1 MGRWLGRVSGPG
13 SGKPLCWSLAGLA
26 FVLIAGVAHA
36 DDRFLGRWALSPS
49 GCKFAGSTAQT
60 TPLVVTD
67 TSVAWFPGYCTIKKS
82 YLIGEGLYLQ
92 AQCLSNGVSRL
103 LPIGLQ
109 LKGSKLNVTWDQ
121 TKAGEMQR
129 CR

>member
-1 MGRWLGRVSGPG
+1 MRSALVG
-13 SGKPLCWSLAGLA
+13 AA
-26 FVLIAGVAHA
+26 FGGVVGCFMLLIAIGGPAHA
-36 DDRFLGRWALSPS
+36 DDRFLGRWSIDPS
-49 GCKFAGSTAQT
+49 GCKVRGSTAET

-67 TSVAWFPGYCTIKKS
+67 SSVAWFPGYCTIKKS

-92 AQCLSNGVSRL
+92 AQCLSDGNTRV

-109 LKGSKLNVTWDQ
+109 LKGKKLMVTWDQ

>member
-1 MGRWLGRVSGPG
+1 MQSAVRGVTACVIMLAA
-13 SGKPLCWSLAGLA
+13 LCDRS
-26 FVLIAGVAHA
+26 HA
-36 DDRFLGRWALSPS
+36 DDRFLGRWSINPS
-49 GCKFAGSTAQT
+49 GCSVRGSTADT
-60 TPLVVTD
+60 TPLVVTE

-92 AQCLSNGVSRL
+92 AQCLNDGVNRTM
-103 LPIGLQ
+103 PIGLQ
-109 LKGSKLNVTWDQ
+109 LKGRKLMVTWDQ

>member
-1 MGRWLGRVSGPG
+1 MTGRWIAI
-13 SGKPLCWSLAGLA
+13 CA
-26 FVLIAGVAHA
+26 FVLLNLECTSAHA
-36 DDRFLGRWALSPS
+36 DSRFLGRWSLDPA
-49 GCKFAGSTAQT
+49 GCKVAGSTAET

-67 TSVAWFPGYCTIKKS
+67 TSVAWFPGYCTVKKS

-92 AQCLSNGVSRL
+92 AQCLNNGVTRVM
-103 LPIGLQ
+103 PIGLQ
-109 LKGSKLNVTWDQ
+109 LKGKKLVVTWDQ

>member
-1 MGRWLGRVSGPG
+1 MLASSDAGP
-13 SGKPLCWSLAGLA
+13 SILPAA
-26 FVLIAGVAHA
+26 N
-36 DDRFLGRWALSPS
+36 SPAAPP
-49 GCKFAGSTAQT
+49 KQ

-92 AQCLSNGVSRL
+92 AQCLTNGATRVM
-103 LPIGLQ
+103 PIGLQ
-109 LKGSKLNVTWDQ
+109 LKGSKLMVTWDQ

>member
-1 MGRWLGRVSGPG
+1 MRTRCAG
-13 SGKPLCWSLAGLA
+13 SILLLAA
-26 FVLIAGVAHA
+26 FTLFATMPARA
-36 DDRFLGRWALSPS
+36 DARFLGRWALNPS
-49 GCKFAGSTAQT
+49 GCKFGGSTAET

-67 TSVAWFPGYCTIKKS
+67 TSVAWFPGTCTIKKS

-92 AQCLSNGVSRL
+92 AQCLSNGASRVM
-103 LPIGLQ
+103 PIGLQ
-109 LKGSKLNVTWDQ
+109 LKGSKLMVTWDQ

>member
-1 MGRWLGRVSGPG
+1 MRPA
-13 SGKPLCWSLAGLA
+13 LCSLICAMM
-26 FVLIAGVAHA
+26 LIAMSDVSHA
-36 DDRFLGRWALSPS
+36 DDRFLGRWALNPS
-49 GCKFAGSTAQT
+49 GCKFAGSTAET

-92 AQCLSNGVSRL
+92 AQCLTNSTTRVM
-103 LPIGLQ
+103 PIGLK
-109 LKGSKLNVTWDQ
+109 LKGSKLTVTWDQ
-121 TKAGEMQR
+121 TKAGEMHR

>member
-1 MGRWLGRVSGPG
+1 MRPA
-13 SGKPLCWSLAGLA
+13 LCRLFCAM
-26 FVLIAGVAHA
+26 VLIVMGEAAHA
-36 DDRFLGRWALSPS
+36 DERFLGRWALNPS
-49 GCKFAGSTAQT
+49 GCRFAGSTAET

-92 AQCLSNGVSRL
+92 AQCLSDGRNRIM
-103 LPIGLQ
+103 PIGLQ
-109 LKGSKLNVTWDQ
+109 LKGKKLVVTWDQ
-121 TKAGEMQR
+121 TRAGEMQR

>member
-1 MGRWLGRVSGPG
+1 MRTRRAG
-13 SGKPLCWSLAGLA
+13 SILLVAA
-26 FVLIAGVAHA
+26 FTLFAAMPARA
-36 DDRFLGRWALSPS
+36 DARFLGRWALNPS
-49 GCKFAGSTAQT
+49 GCKFAGSTAET

-92 AQCLSNGVSRL
+92 AQCLTNGVTRVM
-103 LPIGLQ
+103 PIGLQ
-109 LKGSKLNVTWDQ
+109 LKGSKLMVTWDQ

>member
-1 MGRWLGRVSGPG
+1 ML
-13 SGKPLCWSLAGLA
+13 LLAALA
-26 FVLIAGVAHA
+26 LFESASARA
-36 DDRFLGRWALSPS
+36 DDRFLGRWALDPA
-49 GCKFAGSTAQT
+49 GCKFAGSTAEK

-67 TSVAWFPGYCTIKKS
+67 ISVAWFPGTCTIKKS

-92 AQCLSNGVSRL
+92 AQCASGGKSRVM
-103 LPIGLQ
+103 PIGLQ
-109 LKGSKLNVTWDQ
+109 LKGKKLLVTWDQ